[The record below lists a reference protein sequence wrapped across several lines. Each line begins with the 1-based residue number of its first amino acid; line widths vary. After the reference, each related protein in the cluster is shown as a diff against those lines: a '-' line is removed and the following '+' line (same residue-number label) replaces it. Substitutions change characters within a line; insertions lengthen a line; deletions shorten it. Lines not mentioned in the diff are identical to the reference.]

1 MNTANLPRASVSI
14 LKVIDQ
20 AIWRTSLS
28 RLCAALYCFR
38 PGTIQV
44 VQPSARLDFTEN
56 KREKEIGVTECWECA
71 RILGG
76 QRGALP
82 DGVLPD
88 VELFDF
94 KIQRRP
100 RNSEFDSRA
109 IWSSNCSVAF
119 RKSRLDKFLFIAVE
133 ALCEKT

>member
-1 MNTANLPRASVSI
+1 MM
-14 LKVIDQ
+14 K
-20 AIWRTSLS
+20 
-28 RLCAALYCFR
+28 
-38 PGTIQV
+38 
-44 VQPSARLDFTEN
+44 
-56 KREKEIGVTECWECA
+56 CWECA

-109 IWSSNCSVAF
+109 IWSSNYSVAF
-119 RKSRLDKFLFIAVE
+119 RKSRLDKFLFIVVE
-133 ALCEKT
+133 ALGERM